1 MKVFPDLQIDGS
13 QIKVAKAASTR
24 FAIPIPLKP
33 AAQGERVV
41 ERRAVEV
48 CLACCT
54 GSHKGL
60 PT

>member
-33 AAQGERVV
+33 AAQGEHR
-41 ERRAVEV
+41 
-48 CLACCT
+48 
-54 GSHKGL
+54 GS
-60 PT
+60 PNR